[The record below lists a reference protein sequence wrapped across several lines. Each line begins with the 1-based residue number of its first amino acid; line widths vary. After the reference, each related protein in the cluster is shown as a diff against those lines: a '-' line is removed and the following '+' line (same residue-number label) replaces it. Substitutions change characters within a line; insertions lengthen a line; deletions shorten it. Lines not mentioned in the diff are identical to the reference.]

1 MARWRAHGAG
11 ARAAAAGRR
20 ACGARALTR
29 LHGHAPSQGQRCP
42 HGEVPPRERCP
53 MKRCAMERCAL
64 ERRALE
70 RRPRERCA
78 SWRGQAGSVGA
89 RLEGPGWAASWL
101 AAGLAASHRS
111 MGPPAHYS
119 LLTTRHAPL
128 TAYPALRT
136 PHYSPL
142 PLTRHQVPRIPRPAL
157 RRRGRLV
164 ARGGALL
171 AQDGRGAD
179 GAAAQ
184 RLGQ

>member
-1 MARWRAHGAG
+1 MARARGRGTRCSCGAARMRG
-11 ARAAAAGRR
+11 ACSYPPPR
-20 ACGARALTR
+20 ARALAGPEVSPWR
-29 LHGHAPSQGQRCP
+29 GAPQGEVPHEEVC
-42 HGEVPPRERCP
+42 HGEVCLGEVCLGEA
-53 MKRCAMERCAL
+53 CQGEVCLL
-64 ERRALE
+64 EGPGGLG
-70 RRPRERCA
+70 
-78 SWRGQAGSVGA
+78 RG

-136 PHYSPL
+136 PHYAPL